1 MSNVLYRCPHGMETI
16 VDEDEVETRVF
27 KCSAKLFA
35 LPGRTRIQC
44 HRHPDTY
51 YIQVEDASGPDFLFI
66 DEDGETRSK
75 DRILPGEAHGAGV
88 ARIVAEPDPTT
99 EPGPSN
105 VLLGDLMAA
114 RSAYRMLT
122 GEEADGR
129 WGLGRIQSAVEAIM
143 EERGLNVS
151 EPEDESAREGNSE
164 ENDEVKEVDNEP
176 TDENEVET
184 V

>member
-16 VDEDEVETRVF
+16 TDEDDVVTNIF
-27 KCSAKLFA
+27 HCGAKLFA
-35 LPGRTRIQC
+35 APGRTKIQC

-51 YIQVEDASGPDFLFI
+51 YIQVEQASGPDFLFV
-66 DEDGETRSK
+66 DEDGKTKSK
-75 DRILPGEAHGAGV
+75 DVILGEGAASVSV
-88 ARIVAEPDPTT
+88 ARAAAEPDPNA

-105 VLLGDLMAA
+105 VLAGDLMAA

-129 WGLGRIQSAVEAIM
+129 WGLARIQGEVDAMM
-143 EERGLNVS
+143 EERGLSKPEDEGESAGVGNLDETGEDDETDS
-151 EPEDESAREGNSE
+151 EPE
-164 ENDEVKEVDNEP
+164 P
-176 TDENEVET
+176 ENEEQT